1 MDELD
6 RLWQDRPWRVRV
18 HHERVRAD
26 REDALIGGERG
37 MDAARRRREHP
48 RVQRV
53 GGREDAGRVKGR
65 CEDGRSEGLGQR
77 DELARR
83 RRKRTPRRPQRS
95 RPEPIGDSANSVA
108 SSSTEAAT
116 VRRSIVDAGGTST
129 SPSASSVDIGS
140 DTNTGPTGGEAASWN
155 ARRIT
160 VPSSSRVRTS
170 CTHFDTGRASP
181 TRSPDRSGSLT
192 MWRQSCWPAV
202 TTSGEPFA
210 TALVRL
216 PIALP
221 KPAEVCRFRNAGR
234 PVACA

>member
-1 MDELD
+1 M
-6 RLWQDRPWRVRV
+6 PP
-18 HHERVRAD
+18 A
-26 REDALIGGERG
+26 AGGSIP
-37 MDAARRRREHP
+37 AYK
-48 RVQRV
+48 RV

-77 DELARR
+77 DELRDGAGSGHLVARNDRDGADRPTPPTAWRARR
-83 RRKRTPRRPQRS
+83 A
-95 RPEPIGDSANSVA
+95 D
-108 SSSTEAAT
+108 AAT

-210 TALVRL
+210 TAFVRL

-221 KPAEVCRFRNAGR
+221 KPADVCRFRNAGR